1 MAITG
6 AGGFLGQL
14 ARAEC
19 EDLFGTD
26 LWGIGGKFLHV
37 LFLFGHLDTAPKM
50 LIIKIFLLAILIL
63 HHFYCLLAILRF
75 KMVSYN
81 LVILLMEEIP
91 APVDR

>member
-26 LWGIGGKFLHV
+26 LWASVENSGMCF
-37 LFLFGHLDTAPKM
+37 FSFGHLAG
-50 LIIKIFLLAILIL
+50 FLQSS
-63 HHFYCLLAILRF
+63 HTVDGRD
-75 KMVSYN
+75 
-81 LVILLMEEIP
+81 P

>member
-26 LWGIGGKFLHV
+26 LWGIGGKLLHV
-37 LFLFGHLDTAPKM
+37 LFL
-50 LIIKIFLLAILIL
+50 LAIFWLVVL
-63 HHFYCLLAILRF
+63 FYFYFHPYLG
-75 KMVSYN
+75 K
-81 LVILLMEEIP
+81 
-91 APVDR
+91 